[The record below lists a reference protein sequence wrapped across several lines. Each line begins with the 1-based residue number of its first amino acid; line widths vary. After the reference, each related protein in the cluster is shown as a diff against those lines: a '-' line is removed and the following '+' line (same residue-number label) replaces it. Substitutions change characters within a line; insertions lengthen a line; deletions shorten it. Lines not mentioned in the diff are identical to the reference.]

1 MLWLFLGPRS
11 YLLMGY
17 ALLSMP
23 SLTPTSS
30 NITLEWSFITR
41 TTVTSGLSHLT
52 NLSNALDSLTRSL
65 IAYHTLLTNLHW
77 TPRCHPAL
85 QHGSSSK
92 SICIFHTFVTRTV
105 KYFCQ
110 TNLLPQL
117 PPFRHLSMVQL
128 AFISYHENGGFKHTL
143 ATLRWAPSAT
153 SSSIPPKSTCP
164 HLMLLIT
171 IILPSFGSLRL
182 WLRKDC

>member
-1 MLWLFLGPRS
+1 MGPRS

-17 ALLSMP
+17 ALLSTP
-23 SLTPTSS
+23 ALTPTSS
-30 NITLEWSFITR
+30 NITLESSFITR
-41 TTVTSGLSHLT
+41 TTVTSGLSHPM
-52 NLSNALDSLTRSL
+52 NLSNASDSLTVSL

-77 TPRCHPAL
+77 MLQCHPAL

-117 PPFRHLSMVQL
+117 PPFRHLSMVRL
-128 AFISYHENGGFKHTL
+128 EY
-143 ATLRWAPSAT
+143 
-153 SSSIPPKSTCP
+153 
-164 HLMLLIT
+164 
-171 IILPSFGSLRL
+171 GSLLGIDGSRHI
-182 WLRKDC
+182 RTTTK